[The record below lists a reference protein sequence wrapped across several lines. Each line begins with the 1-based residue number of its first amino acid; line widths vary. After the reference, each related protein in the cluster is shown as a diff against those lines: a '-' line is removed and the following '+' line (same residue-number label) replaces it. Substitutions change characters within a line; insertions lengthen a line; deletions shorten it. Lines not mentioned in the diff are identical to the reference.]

1 MKPEPN
7 YTLKAF
13 LEPLHL
19 VALVLLLGVALASA
33 LVPVGGVVVLEIL
46 YLALVPRMVPY
57 RRRVNL
63 QAGQNQLE
71 DRASRRELKAANLS
85 REVRQNY
92 QTLVRTYEGIKRQ
105 EAQLPVGISQVEDL
119 MDAALEVSLAL
130 EALSRAERDQPF
142 AQLEAAAANGDPTA
156 RGRLMARVEDRE
168 AAGQLQAKLGEIEGG
183 LGQMLR
189 LTQGNVLG
197 TPQLGELKSE
207 MEIQARTAR
216 EMASLS
222 LKD

>member
-1 MKPEPN
+1 
-7 YTLKAF
+7 
-13 LEPLHL
+13 
-19 VALVLLLGVALASA
+19 
-33 LVPVGGVVVLEIL
+33 
-46 YLALVPRMVPY
+46 
-57 RRRVNL
+57 
-63 QAGQNQLE
+63 
-71 DRASRRELKAANLS
+71 
-85 REVRQNY
+85 
-92 QTLVRTYEGIKRQ
+92 
-105 EAQLPVGISQVEDL
+105 
-119 MDAALEVSLAL
+119 
-130 EALSRAERDQPF
+130 
-142 AQLEAAAANGDPTA
+142 
-156 RGRLMARVEDRE
+156 MARVEDRE